1 MLTLFIAALVLGL
14 IFNAAPGAV
23 FAESVRRSL
32 RGGFRSAFAVQIGS
46 LTGDAIWALLGL
58 AGIGVLFQLDAL
70 RLPIG
75 IAGALYMTWL
85 AWTSWREA
93 TQPPRAAAHR
103 ADARSGSALR
113 AGVMLS
119 ITNPQNIGYW
129 AALGSALSAVGVT
142 EPAPIHYGVFFGGF
156 MTASVVWA
164 FVCARIVVTVFG
176 RAEGAWARLTHRACA
191 VAFLLLALAS
201 LHNLWRVGQPGNGD
215 SGLGAN
221 TPAAIQPTTPAP

>member
-14 IFNAAPGAV
+14 IFNAAPGTV

-58 AGIGVLFQLDAL
+58 AGVGVLFQLDAL

-93 TQPPRAAAHR
+93 IHPPRAAIHHTDGR
-103 ADARSGSALR
+103 GGLSRPPRGSALR

-129 AALGSALSAVGVT
+129 AALGSALSAVGIA
-142 EPAPIHYGVFFGGF
+142 EPTPIHYGVFFGGF
-156 MTASVVWA
+156 MAASVVWA
-164 FVCARIVVTVFG
+164 FVCAGIVVAVFG
-176 RAEGAWARLTHRACA
+176 RAEGAWARMTHRGCA

-201 LHNLWRVGQPGNGD
+201 LHTLWRVG
-215 SGLGAN
+215 
-221 TPAAIQPTTPAP
+221 